1 MPYKKEFCLFLL
13 EFKKYFISLHSV
25 AGDTLQRKYQH
36 DIIENNRSV
45 MLDLPIGNLRNFLT
59 ERKRVWWFTPYS
71 VGCLYHSCSRV
82 FSGPPI

>member
-59 ERKRVWWFTPYS
+59 ERKRVWWFTHIAWAVYTIRAQ
-71 VGCLYHSCSRV
+71 G
-82 FSGPPI
+82 FSQDLL